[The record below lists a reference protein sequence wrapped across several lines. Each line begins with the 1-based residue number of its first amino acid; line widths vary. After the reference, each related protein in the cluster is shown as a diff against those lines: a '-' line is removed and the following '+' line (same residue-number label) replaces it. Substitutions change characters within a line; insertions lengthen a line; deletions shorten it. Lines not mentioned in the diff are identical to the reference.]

1 MSDTRDEVRQRLL
14 NMIHSAIDAGEAEL
28 NHWRHIDASAPMC
41 LWWSGYIKAC
51 VEARQIIV
59 RGVPWSLDDEE
70 DEEAQ
75 P

>member
-1 MSDTRDEVRQRLL
+1 MSETWGEVRQRLL
-14 NMIHSAIDAGEAEL
+14 NTINSAIDAGQAEL
-28 NHWRHIDASAPMC
+28 DNWRHIDASAPMC
-41 LWWSGYIKAC
+41 LWWSGYLKAC

-70 DEEAQ
+70 DEETQ